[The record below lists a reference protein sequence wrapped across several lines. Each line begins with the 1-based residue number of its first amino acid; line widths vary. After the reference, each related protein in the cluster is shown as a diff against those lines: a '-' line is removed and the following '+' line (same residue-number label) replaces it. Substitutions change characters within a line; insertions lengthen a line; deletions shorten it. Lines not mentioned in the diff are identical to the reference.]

1 MKINMKRKYQALIL
15 VIVAAVFA
23 GLLFYQ
29 GKGSSKIERYEAQF
43 TDVFDTV
50 TQIIGYAESEETF
63 TEQISELKEQFDY
76 YNQLYDIYNDYE
88 GVNNIKTINDN
99 AGKEPVTVAPE
110 IIDLLK
116 LGKEAYEK
124 TNGEVNIAYG
134 SVLRLWHDYRES
146 GTQDPENAALPPMEE
161 LESRAVHTDIDNL
174 IIDEEASTVYLADP
188 EMSLDVGSIGKGY
201 AVQQVAEYA
210 KEHGMEHLL
219 ISGGGNICAVGAR
232 EDGEAWRVGIQNPD
246 LNSEEA
252 YVQRVQLQDM
262 SIVTSGN
269 YQRYYEVDGKQ
280 YCHIIDKDTMM
291 PAEHMASVSVIMQ
304 DSGEADAMSTA
315 LFNMEYEEG
324 KSFVESMEGV
334 EAMWILNDGTIKYSS
349 GFSKYLVQ

>member
-29 GKGSSKIERYEAQF
+29 RKGQSKIERYEAQF

-76 YNQLYDIYNDYE
+76 YNQLYDIYHDYE

-219 ISGGGNICAVGAR
+219 ISGGGNICVVGAR

-246 LNSEEA
+246 LSSEEA